1 MKKALF
7 KILLTFNFQLL
18 TLSCFSQFIDANI
31 LFKPRFTLETDYTL
45 PQSNNNL
52 DGYSTKASL
61 LLPIKNNFD
70 LGVSVKDLIK
80 SSSIKDA
87 LKKLQPSMSQTF
99 LRVDG
104 GHTELY
110 STPLGTQRTS
120 HIKAGVTGI
129 KVGYS
134 LKTKKIKTT
143 LYSLNAGVY
152 ESFNEYTTPSVLVSG
167 MAGRVK
173 ILGLKSIVF
182 YGAYA
187 QYYDGQFFGTPV
199 LGFYNRF
206 LPKWSYTL
214 ILPSQTKL
222 TYNINKSIR
231 QDVIF
236 GFDGRAFGDG
246 INAQRY
252 SYRHTQ
258 VFLST
263 QTRVRFSNK
272 FNLYVEGGYRF
283 NRSIRDKNGYQT
295 NTEHLFSNGFY
306 TKATLIF
313 NFNKV
318 LLNSGV
324 FDLDI

>member
-1 MKKALF
+1 
-7 KILLTFNFQLL
+7 
-18 TLSCFSQFIDANI
+18 
-31 LFKPRFTLETDYTL
+31 
-45 PQSNNNL
+45 
-52 DGYSTKASL
+52 L

-70 LGVSVKDLIK
+70 LCVSVKDLIK

-87 LKKLQPSMSQTF
+87 LKKIQPSMSQTF

-104 GHTELY
+104 GHAELY

-120 HIKAGVTGI
+120 HVKLGVTGI
-129 KVGYS
+129 KIKFS
-134 LKTKKIKTT
+134 DLRLKTT

-187 QYYDGQFFGTPV
+187 QYYDGQFFGAPV

-252 SYRHTQ
+252 SYRHNQ
-258 VFLST
+258 LFLST

-295 NTEHLFSNGFY
+295 NIEYLFSNGFY

-313 NFNKV
+313 NFNKA